1 MSALS
6 SAQLADFAAQEK
18 AMFDLLFDAGLRE
31 RFAQSR
37 TAALA
42 GYGLSPAALQDFE
55 TIRLDALALDAGMR
69 TDMVLASISKVLPL
83 SFCLLSSMEGGLL
96 LLKQLLDARLMRT
109 PPAARAG
116 VFATRLSE
124 QVERV
129 LPESLQEQA
138 VINAI
143 LTLERMMAGM
153 SAARLQA
160 AVETGAGD
168 NPAPILQDGWD
179 TRPVTVAP
187 YVSMQVLPQPYNTLK
202 KNLCSTEGA
211 GLWRVLNRTPVTVEM
226 RYNALQ
232 MDQPRLWLARAC
244 ISTVS
249 ACDPVVEHQTLEVS
263 DGFASLMQYVNGS
276 MTVNDLLQGLQQAGA
291 EETLLAGVKR
301 GFRQLLEAGMLLAA
315 D

>member
-6 SAQLADFAAQEK
+6 SAQLADFAAQEQ
-18 AMFDLLFDAGLRE
+18 AMFDLLFDASLRE
-31 RFAQSR
+31 HFAQSR

-55 TIRLDALALDAGMR
+55 TIRLDALVLDAGMR

-83 SFCLLSSMEGGLL
+83 SFCLLSSMEGGLVL
-96 LLKQLLDARLMRT
+96 LRQLLDASLMRT
-109 PPAARAG
+109 PPAERAG

-124 QVERV
+124 QVDKLDVESQHEQLAVNAMLNAERG
-129 LPESLQEQA
+129 
-138 VINAI
+138 
-143 LTLERMMAGM
+143 MARM
-153 SAARLQA
+153 SAARLKA
-160 AVETGAGD
+160 AIENGD
-168 NPAPILQDGWD
+168 HDHVPVLLADWD
-179 TRPVTVAP
+179 SHPVTVAP

-226 RYNALQ
+226 RYNALR

-244 ISTVS
+244 ISAVS

-276 MTVNDLLQGLQQAGA
+276 MSVNDLLAGLQQAGA
-291 EETLLAGVKR
+291 EETMLAGVKR